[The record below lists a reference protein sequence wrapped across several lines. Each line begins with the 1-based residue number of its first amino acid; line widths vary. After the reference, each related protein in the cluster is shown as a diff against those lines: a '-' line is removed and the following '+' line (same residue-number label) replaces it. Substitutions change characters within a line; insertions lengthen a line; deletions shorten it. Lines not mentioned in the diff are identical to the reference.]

1 MKPIVWRTGLTRAQP
16 PKNSSQLAWSAPSKP
31 WYRDDLREAESFF
44 RSALAVRGDHPDR
57 ANKIRE
63 ELKKHCKEVSGKEPP
78 GWGQAQGAL
87 EMITSL
93 GLQTDATQL
102 FEADFWLKQAKI
114 DKGFEMFD
122 NLPKTPY
129 PPDIQSQLDLE
140 ISRIVCDHVAQYAQK
155 GQWEPAKKII
165 EKLEGQWPK
174 DDKRQL
180 WLETASRILTAA
192 EAQGVKGHGK
202 DQGGEQPSTETPGQ
216 PTGLERIRDIF
227 LGRKQ

>member
-1 MKPIVWRTGLTRAQP
+1 
-16 PKNSSQLAWSAPSKP
+16 
-31 WYRDDLREAESFF
+31 
-44 RSALAVRGDHPDR
+44 
-57 ANKIRE
+57 
-63 ELKKHCKEVSGKEPP
+63 
-78 GWGQAQGAL
+78 
-87 EMITSL
+87 MITSL
-93 GLQTDATQL
+93 GLQTDETQL

-122 NLPKTPY
+122 NLSKIPY

-140 ISRIVCDHVAQYAQK
+140 ISHVVCDHVAQYAQK

-192 EAQGVKGHGK
+192 EEQGAKGHGK
-202 DQGGEQPSTETPGQ
+202 NQGGEQPSIERLVQ
-216 PTGLERIRDIF
+216 PTGLVRIRDIF